1 MKDLYKSFTKNT
13 LLTFIIIHLT
23 FSGFSATYY
32 VSSSGN
38 DSNSGLL
45 TSLPWKTLGKV
56 NATTF
61 IPGDQILF
69 NRGDSFYGS
78 LTIGQSGSS
87 SSRIVYGAYG
97 TGAKPIITG
106 LTAVT
111 SWTNLGSNI
120 WESTSAVS
128 SLSTLNMVV
137 INGINTGMGRTPNT
151 GYYYYQSHSGST
163 SITSNNL
170 NGTPNWTGAELA
182 FNNSDWSVKR
192 RPITFQSGGT
202 LNFTIDPNDT
212 YIQKDG
218 QKFIIQNDSRTLD
231 IQNEWYFNPTT
242 KKLKVYSTTQP
253 ANVQVST
260 IETLLTNASKN
271 YITLDGISFIGSNSD
286 NIVFSS
292 ASYFTI
298 QNCTINYSG
307 LDGIY
312 SSWSNGSNLIVENC
326 TIDNSNNNGIGTTP
340 YLINCTIRSNTVTNS
355 GIIFGA
361 NAILPDSRN
370 GGIICHAIAATGAGS
385 LFEYNTIDNCG
396 YVGIRF
402 YGANTIVQKNVIS
415 NFCMVNTDGGGIYS
429 WNGTNTILSGT
440 KVLYNILTS
449 TKAQTTYS
457 ETHLIAGVYLD
468 DYSNGV
474 DVADNTIIG
483 SPMGVFLHEAY
494 NVIVQR
500 NTMFNNDVGLRCF
513 GVSSPFYMK
522 NITVQDNIVVAK
534 ASGQIAIH
542 LDPLELIK
550 PTFKSSNNC
559 YARPIND
566 TKTIGGYIRTP
577 SFSSISNTVSEWQTY
592 SGQDA
597 NSTKSPQAITTES
610 DMRCEYN
617 ETNTPKTINLSQPMM
632 DMRGVK
638 YTGTI
643 TLQPYKSVVLIK
655 DITSASVPGAPT
667 SVVATA
673 GNTSAS
679 ITFAAPASNGG
690 SAITGYTVTSS
701 PAGGVDASTGS
712 TSLTRTIT
720 GLTNGTAYTFTVK
733 AVNSVGTSIA
743 SAPSNSVT
751 PQASSTATTF
761 TFTGPSSG
769 SVNSQSANFTV
780 TPNNPFTGTITITP
794 SGTGS
799 AGVSAK
805 ALTFSNSSVAQTFT
819 ITPTVAG
826 SITLNASNSSNLS
839 NPASITYTV
848 NAVVPEAPTSVIT
861 PKYSIYSFEESSGT
875 KVIDSMS
882 SYDGDIINT
891 TSRVTGLSGNAL
903 SYTGVGY
910 VNLGQVYGDVQDGL
924 TLSAW
929 VKPTPSGDYEG
940 VIMHGGPNSDTFA
953 LYLNYT
959 LGTIAFK
966 TEGTISGK
974 WTEIAN
980 RTIWDGS
987 WHLLTATYNGSQK
1000 IIYLDAVPIIT
1011 VSATGM
1017 IDSGAGYNLLIGA
1030 GRDEIPVPSTYQYQ
1044 GIIDEVRIYNYALD
1058 SSQISSLFT
1067 TPNTQ
1072 TANTFTFTGPSS
1084 GNVNSTS
1091 ANFTVTPNS
1100 LFSGT
1105 ITVTPTGNGSAGLS
1119 AKVLTFSN
1127 SSAAQT
1133 FTINP
1138 TVAGSI
1144 ILTPSNSG
1152 TLTNPVNLTYTANA
1166 VIPAAPTSIVA
1177 TSGDASASVTFVAP
1191 TNNGGSAITG
1201 YTVTSIP
1208 TGGTD
1213 TNAGST
1219 SLTHTITGLT
1229 NGTSYMF
1236 TVNATNSAGTSV
1248 VSVVS
1253 NSVIPKAPVATG
1265 FLFSGPTSGSVNSAS
1280 ANFTV
1285 TPNNPFTGTI
1295 TITPTGSAGLSA
1307 KVLTFSNSATA
1318 QTFNITPTVTGSITL
1333 NATNNGTL
1341 TNPPSLTYTVN
1352 AVVPDAPTSVI
1363 ATSGDVTASVTFMA
1377 PTNNGGSAITGFTVT
1392 SIPAGGTD
1400 INAGSTSLT
1409 HSITGLANGTYTFIV
1424 KATNSV
1430 GSSVASVASNP
1441 IENVIIKQGEVA
1453 PSHFTTVW
1461 QGLNGLNHMNINVVS
1476 AILEDLPLSID
1487 DEIAVFSGSAC
1498 VGTAKL
1504 TKSIVPTDNTTFLTI
1519 LASQNDGSGN
1529 GFIENDT
1536 IIFKIWDN
1544 KNMTELQ
1551 VNGVVYHSDI
1561 STWKTTGSYVPG
1573 ATTVV
1578 DITSYKVYTQSIE
1591 LLKGYNMISTY
1602 VSAQN
1607 PNVSA
1612 VTKTLTVQGNLVKMQ
1627 DETGNSFEN
1636 WGDFGGWI
1644 NKIGSIEKTEG
1655 YKIQVANN
1663 CTLQVTGRP
1672 IAMPLDITLK
1682 AGWNII
1688 SFPRTDMVN
1697 AISVVQSLI
1706 DQNKLVKV
1714 QDEAGNSIENWGLFG
1729 GWKNGIGNFIP
1740 GKAYKVKMNADGIL
1754 TFQEN
1759 YPKSAVVL
1767 AHSEN
1772 TEYFNSSVEGNGTDH
1787 MNINITGLRQSA
1799 ISVGDELAAFD
1810 GELCV
1815 GTIKITEA
1823 NLLSGSVA
1831 LVTSFS
1837 TNDQNQNGFKVGD
1850 PIQISVWNKLSGD
1863 ESKVV
1868 AEVVSGQMKYE
1879 KNSSV
1884 LITMKS
1890 ITTGIVGLDNAI
1902 KIDVFPNP
1910 SQGKVT
1916 VRFSEMP
1923 QSNSRIEIL
1932 DLSGRRLITRIIS
1945 GTSEEFNLEH
1955 LTSGLYLVKSILGS
1969 SEFVQK
1975 LIVKK

>member
-1 MKDLYKSFTKNT
+1 MIVSFTM
-13 LLTFIIIHLT
+13 LSF
-23 FSGFSATYY
+23 GATYY
-32 VSSSGN
+32 ISNLGN
-38 DSNSGLL
+38 DLNSGLSI
-45 TSLPWKTLGKV
+45 SLPWKTLGKV
-56 NATTF
+56 NASTF
-61 IPGDQILF
+61 APGDQILF
-69 NRGDSFYGS
+69 NRGDTFYGS
-78 LTIGQSGSS
+78 LTIGQSGTS

-97 TGAKPIITG
+97 TGANPIITG

-120 WESTSAVS
+120 WESTNTVS

-137 INGINTGMGRTPNT
+137 INGVNTGMGRTPNT

-202 LNFTIDPNDT
+202 LNFAIDPNDT

-242 KKLKVYSTTQP
+242 KKLKVYSTSQP

-271 YITLDGISFIGSNSD
+271 YITLDGISFIGSNGD

-370 GGIICHAIAATGAGS
+370 GGIICHAIAATGEGS

-402 YGANTIVQKNVIS
+402 YGANTIVQKNVIN

-440 KVLYNILTS
+440 KVLYNIITS

-468 DYSNGV
+468 DYSNGIEV
-474 DVADNTIIG
+474 VDNTIIG

-513 GVSSPFYMK
+513 GVTSPFYMK

-534 ASGQIAIH
+534 ASGQLAIH
-542 LDPLELIK
+542 FDPLELIK

-617 ETNTPKTINLSQPMM
+617 DTNTPKTINLSQPMM

-643 TLQPYKSVVLIK
+643 TLQPYKSLVLIK
-655 DITSASVPGAPT
+655 DVTSASVPGAPT
-667 SVVATA
+667 SVSATA
-673 GNTSAS
+673 GNASAS
-679 ITFAAPASNGG
+679 ITFVAPASNGG

-701 PAGGVDASTGS
+701 PAGGVDASSGS

-751 PQASSTATTF
+751 PQASSMATTF

-769 SVNSQSANFTV
+769 NINSPANFTV
-780 TPNNPFTGTITITP
+780 TPNNPFTGSITITP
-794 SGTGS
+794 SGTAS
-799 AGVSAK
+799 AGLSAK
-805 ALTFSNSSVAQTFT
+805 VLTFSNSSVAQTFT

-826 SITLNASNSSNLS
+826 SITLNATNSSNLS
-839 NPASITYTV
+839 NPASLTYTV
-848 NAVVPEAPTSVIT
+848 NAVVPDAPASVIT
-861 PKYSIYSFEESSGT
+861 QKYSIYSFEESSGT

-891 TSRVTGLSGNAL
+891 TSRVIGISGNAL
-903 SYTGVGY
+903 STTGNGY

-929 VKPTPSGDYEG
+929 VKPTPSGSYEG
-940 VIMHGGPNSDTFA
+940 VIMHGGPNTDTFA

-959 LGTIAFK
+959 SGTIAFK
-966 TEGTISGK
+966 TEGTAVGK

-980 RTIWDGS
+980 STIWDGS
-987 WHLLTATYNGSQK
+987 WHLLSATYNGSQK

-1017 IDSGAGYNLLIGA
+1017 IESGAGYNLLIGA

-1044 GIIDEVRIYNYALD
+1044 GIIDEVRIYNYALN
-1058 SSQISSLFT
+1058 STQISSLFT
-1067 TPNTQ
+1067 TANTP

-1091 ANFTVTPNS
+1091 ANFTVTPNN
-1100 LFSGT
+1100 LFTGT
-1105 ITVTPTGNGSAGLS
+1105 ITITPSGSGSVGLS

-1127 SSAAQT
+1127 SSVAQT
-1133 FTINP
+1133 FTITP
-1138 TVAGSI
+1138 VVAGSI
-1144 ILTPSNSG
+1144 TLSATNNS
-1152 TLTNPVNLTYTANA
+1152 TLNNPASLIYTSQA
-1166 VIPAAPTSIVA
+1166 VVPDAPTSVFA
-1177 TSGDASASVTFVAP
+1177 SAGNASASISFVAP
-1191 TNNGGSAITG
+1191 ANNGGSAITG
-1201 YTVTSIP
+1201 YTVTSVP
-1208 TGGTD
+1208 AGGID
-1213 TNAGST
+1213 ADAGST
-1219 SLTHTITGLT
+1219 SFTHSISGLT
-1229 NGTSYMF
+1229 NG
-1236 TVNATNSAGTSV
+1236 
-1248 VSVVS
+1248 
-1253 NSVIPKAPVATG
+1253 
-1265 FLFSGPTSGSVNSAS
+1265 
-1280 ANFTV
+1280 
-1285 TPNNPFTGTI
+1285 
-1295 TITPTGSAGLSA
+1295 
-1307 KVLTFSNSATA
+1307 
-1318 QTFNITPTVTGSITL
+1318 
-1333 NATNNGTL
+1333 
-1341 TNPPSLTYTVN
+1341 
-1352 AVVPDAPTSVI
+1352 I
-1363 ATSGDVTASVTFMA
+1363 A
-1377 PTNNGGSAITGFTVT
+1377 
-1392 SIPAGGTD
+1392 
-1400 INAGSTSLT
+1400 
-1409 HSITGLANGTYTFIV
+1409 YTFTV
-1424 KATNSV
+1424 KATNSI
-1430 GSSVASVASNP
+1430 GTSVPSLASNSVSP
-1441 IENVIIKQGEVA
+1441 FVENVVIKQGDIT
-1453 PSHFTTVW
+1453 PLHFITVW

-1476 AILEDLPLSID
+1476 ALLEDLSLSAD

-1498 VGTAKL
+1498 VGAAKL
-1504 TKSIVPTDNTTFLTI
+1504 TKSIVPDDNTTYLTI
-1519 LASQNDGSGN
+1519 LASQDDGSNN
-1529 GFIENDT
+1529 GFINNDS
-1536 IIFKIWDN
+1536 ILIKIWDN
-1544 KNMTELQ
+1544 KTQTELQ
-1551 VNGVVYHSDI
+1551 VNEAVYRSDI
-1561 STWKTTGSYVPG
+1561 LTWKTDGKYSPGST
-1573 ATTVV
+1573 AVV
-1578 DITSYKVYTQSIE
+1578 EIAAYKVYTQSIE
-1591 LLKGYNMISTY
+1591 LLKGYNMISTN

-1607 PNVSA
+1607 PDVSA
-1612 VTKTLTVQGNLVKMQ
+1612 VTKPLLDQGNLIKMQ

-1644 NKIGSIEKTEG
+1644 NKLGSLEKTEG

-1663 CTLQVTGRP
+1663 CTLQVTGRR
-1672 IAMPLDITLK
+1672 IAMPLDINLK

-1688 SFPRTDMVN
+1688 SFPRTDFVDAMG
-1697 AISVVQSLI
+1697 VVQTLI

-1714 QDEAGNSIENWGLFG
+1714 QDETGNSIENWGIYG
-1729 GWKNGIGNFIP
+1729 GWKNSIGNFLP
-1740 GKAYKVKMNADGIL
+1740 GKAYKVKMAVDAVL
-1754 TFQEN
+1754 TFQES
-1759 YPKSAVVL
+1759 YTKSAVVL
-1767 AHSEN
+1767 SKSEE

-1787 MNINITGLRQSA
+1787 MNINITGLKSIGIA
-1799 ISVGDELAAFD
+1799 LGDEFAAFD
-1810 GELCV
+1810 GEVCV
-1815 GTIKITEA
+1815 GTTKITEA
-1823 NLLSGSVA
+1823 NLLTGSA
-1831 LVTSFS
+1831 CLVTSFS
-1837 TNDQNQNGFKVGD
+1837 TDDQNSNGFKVGN
-1850 PIQISVWNKLSGD
+1850 PIQISVWSKLSGN
-1863 ESKVV
+1863 ESKVIT
-1868 AEVVSGQMKYE
+1868 EVINGQMRYE
-1879 KNSSV
+1879 KNASV
-1884 LITMKS
+1884 LVQMKS
-1890 ITTGIVGLDNAI
+1890 LTIATIATNLNDVV

-1910 SQGKVT
+1910 CQDKVT
-1916 VRFSEMP
+1916 VRFSELP
-1923 QSNSRIEIL
+1923 EENSRIEIS
-1932 DLSGRRLITRIIS
+1932 DISGRKIISRIIS
-1945 GTSEEFNLEH
+1945 GTSEEFNLDH
-1955 LTSGLYLVKSILGS
+1955 LTPGLYIVKSILGK
-1969 SEFVQK
+1969 SEFVHK
-1975 LIVKK
+1975 LIVNK